1 MAIFTDF
8 RLYIFFITNLVAQ
21 APDLSLAKNLS
32 HLLSNSAA
40 LNK

>member
-1 MAIFTDF
+1 MAILMDF

-21 APDLSLAKNLS
+21 APDLNLAKNLS
-32 HLLSNSAA
+32 NLLSNSAA